1 MILKEQTT
9 EKKNQLQLRDVKQS
23 NKELY
28 SMIAF
33 RVTNE
38 QMHKLKLEAVKEKRS
53 MSNYIKTKLF

>member
-9 EKKNQLQLRDVKQS
+9 EKKNQLQLRDVKQY